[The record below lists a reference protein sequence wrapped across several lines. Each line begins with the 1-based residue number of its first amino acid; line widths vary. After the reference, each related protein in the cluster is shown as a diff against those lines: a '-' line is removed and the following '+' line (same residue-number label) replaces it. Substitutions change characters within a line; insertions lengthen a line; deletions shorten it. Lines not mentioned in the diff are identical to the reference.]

1 MRVVWGGGRRTDR
14 KRLQFTRLSII
25 TINMGI
31 EIGKGSGHEGHGDG
45 CGEVSEWVRLRE
57 AVEAAKRIV
66 DESCRRAVGEVEVMR
81 MVLREGTNGVRFGG
95 KFFRPERSGRGRWES
110 VFGRGDAVR
119 TGALD
124 AGDGAWEDSS

>member
-1 MRVVWGGGRRTDR
+1 
-14 KRLQFTRLSII
+14 
-25 TINMGI
+25 MGI

-45 CGEVSEWVRLRE
+45 CGEESEWARLRE

-110 VFGRGDAVR
+110 VFGQGEGGR

-124 AGDGAWEDSS
+124 VGDGAWEDSS

>member
-1 MRVVWGGGRRTDR
+1 MR
-14 KRLQFTRLSII
+14 
-25 TINMGI
+25 I
-31 EIGKGSGHEGHGDG
+31 ENRHGSGRDGLGDG
-45 CGEVSEWVRLRE
+45 CGDVDWERLRE

-81 MVLREGTNGVRFGG
+81 MVLREGGADRRFGG
-95 KFFRPERSGRGRWES
+95 KFFRPDRSGRGRWES
-110 VFGRGDAVR
+110 VFGRGGGGR